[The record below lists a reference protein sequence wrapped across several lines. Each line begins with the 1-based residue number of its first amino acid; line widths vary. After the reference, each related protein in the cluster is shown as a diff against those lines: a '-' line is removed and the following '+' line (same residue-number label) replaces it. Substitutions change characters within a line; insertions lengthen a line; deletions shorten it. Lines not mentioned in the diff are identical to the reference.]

1 MIALARA
8 RRTESQMPGDETTLD
23 DLPFDDEADD
33 GVSPIGEPIEEPIA
47 LSVDAGAV
55 GQRVDTL
62 LAERSGASR
71 SQVKR
76 WIELGRVH
84 VAGRAVRASRVLAL
98 GETIEAWPAP
108 PVELSVAAEA
118 IPLVVLF
125 EDMDLIVVDK
135 PAGLVVHPAP
145 GHPSGTLVN
154 ALLHHCR
161 GELAGIGGVLRPGIV
176 HRLDRGTS
184 GVLVAA
190 KTDLAH
196 RGLAEQFALHSI
208 ERIYRTFVRGQPKP
222 SSGRID
228 RPIGRHPDD
237 RQRMSVRTRSGRPA
251 ATRWRVVGRDRAN
264 GIAELEIRPETGRTH
279 QIRVHLASAGLPIVG
294 DVVYG
299 RARGNDAR
307 LGRPALH
314 AARLGFVHP
323 RSGLRQT
330 FDAPLPPDLVA
341 LVASLALVPEPEPQA
356 VGPGRSGERK

>member
-1 MIALARA
+1 M
-8 RRTESQMPGDETTLD
+8 SGDQITQGD
-23 DLPFDDEADD
+23 AAFDDDPDD
-33 GVSPIGEPIEEPIA
+33 GALVIE
-47 LSVDAGAV
+47 LTVDAEAV
-55 GQRVDTL
+55 GQRVDMV
-62 LAERSGASR
+62 LAERAGASR

-76 WIELGRVH
+76 WIDLGRVH
-84 VAGRAVRASRVLAL
+84 VAGRVVRASRALVL
-98 GETIEAWPAP
+98 GETIEAWPAL
-108 PVELSVAAEA
+108 PVELSLSAEP
-118 IPLVVLF
+118 IPLVILF
-125 EDMDLIVVDK
+125 EDSDLVVVDK

-184 GVLVAA
+184 GVLVVA

-196 RGLAEQFALHSI
+196 QGLAEQFALHSI
-208 ERIYRTFVRGQPKP
+208 ERVYRTFVRGQPKQ

-228 RPIGRHPDD
+228 RPIGRHPED

-251 ATRWRVVGRDRAN
+251 ATRWRVVRRDRAN

-294 DVVYG
+294 DTVYG
-299 RARGNDAR
+299 RARGAEAR

-314 AARLGFVHP
+314 AAQLGFVHP
-323 RSGLRQT
+323 RTGVRHS
-330 FDAPLPPDLVA
+330 FEAPLPPDLLD
-341 LVASLALVPEPEPQA
+341 LVASLELVAEPVLPTT
-356 VGPGRSGERK
+356 GPGRTGGRG

>member
-1 MIALARA
+1 M
-8 RRTESQMPGDETTLD
+8 SGDEIMQSGAA
-23 DLPFDDEADD
+23 FDDDPDD
-33 GVSPIGEPIEEPIA
+33 GALPIE
-47 LSVDAGAV
+47 LSVDAEGV
-55 GQRVDTL
+55 GQRVDSV

-84 VAGRAVRASRVLAL
+84 VSGRAVRASRVLAL
-98 GETIEAWPAP
+98 GEMIEAWPAL
-108 PVELSVAAEA
+108 PVELSLVAEA
-118 IPLVVLF
+118 IPLVILF
-125 EDMDLIVVDK
+125 EDSDLVVVDK

-184 GVLVAA
+184 GVLVVA

-208 ERIYRTFVRGQPKP
+208 ERVYCTFVRGQPKQ

-228 RPIGRHPDD
+228 RPIGRHPSD

-294 DVVYG
+294 DAVYG
-299 RARGNDAR
+299 RARGDDAR

-314 AARLGFVHP
+314 AAQLGFLHP
-323 RSGLRQT
+323 RTGAPQS
-330 FDAPLPPDLVA
+330 FEAPLPPDLLE
-341 LVASLALVPEPEPQA
+341 LVASLALEGEPALPPI
-356 VGPGRSGERK
+356 GPGRTGGQR

>member
-1 MIALARA
+1 MSSDQITQSDAA
-8 RRTESQMPGDETTLD
+8 
-23 DLPFDDEADD
+23 FDDDPDD
-33 GVSPIGEPIEEPIA
+33 GALVIE
-47 LSVDAGAV
+47 LTVDAEAV
-55 GQRVDTL
+55 GQRVDML

-76 WIELGRVH
+76 WIDLGRVH
-84 VAGRAVRASRVLAL
+84 VAGRVVRASRALLL
-98 GETIEAWPAP
+98 GETIEAWPAL
-108 PVELSVAAEA
+108 PVELSLSAEA
-118 IPLVVLF
+118 IPLVILF
-125 EDMDLIVVDK
+125 EDSDLVVVDK

-184 GVLVAA
+184 GVLVVA

-208 ERIYRTFVRGQPKP
+208 ERLYRTFVRGQPKQ

-228 RPIGRHPDD
+228 RPIGRHPED

-251 ATRWRVVGRDRAN
+251 ATRWRVVQRDRAN

-294 DVVYG
+294 DTVYG
-299 RARGNDAR
+299 RARGSEAR

-314 AARLGFVHP
+314 AASLGFVHP
-323 RSGLRQT
+323 RTGVRHA
-330 FDAPLPPDLVA
+330 FEAPLPSDLLD
-341 LVASLALVPEPEPQA
+341 LVASLELVAEPVPPTT
-356 VGPGRSGERK
+356 GPGRTGGRG